1 MTRLPTNLRTRASIT
16 AWPSPDQK
24 AGFAALAD
32 SRGLSQSKLLGLLIE
47 ALLARRPI
55 AQAAGQVQAESSERD
70 RITVRLRPGDG
81 KLLRSRAQR
90 RCMSYTT
97 YVAALIRAHL
107 RADPPMPL
115 EELGK
120 LERSL
125 AEVSAISR
133 SLSQLARAARQGQGG
148 DTAGRL
154 PELQSIREALEEL
167 RQALREVVK
176 ANRISWESADA
187 EAAS

>member
-1 MTRLPTNLRTRASIT
+1 MTRLQGNLRTRSSIT
-16 AWPSPDQK
+16 AWPTSDQK

-47 ALLARRPI
+47 ALLARSPN
-55 AQAAGQVQAESSERD
+55 AQTATQVQAKSSERD

-97 YVAALIRAHL
+97 YVAALIRAHV
-107 RADPPMPL
+107 RADPPMPI
-115 EELGK
+115 EELSL

-125 AEVSAISR
+125 AEVSAMSR
-133 SLSQLARAARQGQGG
+133 SLSQLARAAKEGQGA
-148 DTAGRL
+148 DAGRL
-154 PELQSIREALEEL
+154 PELESIREALEQL
-167 RQALREVVK
+167 RQSLREVVK

-187 EAAS
+187 AAAS

>member
-1 MTRLPTNLRTRASIT
+1 MTRLPANLRTRSSIT

-24 AGFAALAD
+24 AGFAALAE

-47 ALLARRPI
+47 ALLARSAI
-55 AQAAGQVQAESSERD
+55 APAAGQVQAESSERD
-70 RITVRLRPGDG
+70 RITIRLRPGDG

-90 RCMSYTT
+90 RRMNYTT
-97 YVAALIRAHL
+97 YVAALIRAHV

-115 EELGK
+115 EELSI

-125 AEVSAISR
+125 AKVSAISR
-133 SLSQLARAARQGQGG
+133 SLSQLARAVREGHGG
-148 DTAGRL
+148 DAGRL
-154 PELQSIREALEEL
+154 PELESIREALEQL